1 MNLHRRFRFL
11 LVCLG
16 LCLSIPTI
24 YAQSRLGE
32 QQLGERRVALVI
44 GMKDYANLKPL
55 KNPINDA
62 NDMEQALK
70 KLNFQVTKFTD
81 AETKTLR
88 YGIDRFVAGLREN
101 DVVVVYY
108 SGHGVGFEGD
118 NYLLPVD
125 ANPRCRETVS
135 YEGISTNKF
144 MTDVELRNAK
154 NVFVIFDACRS
165 LLEKKA
171 LESCREMGKGDF
183 NKSGWEIP
191 KNNPKGSMMILAT
204 SAGKISDDNQMGRNG
219 LFTEGLL
226 QHITTPNLTFE
237 QIFKLAAKQTA
248 TKSQGKQMPVIA
260 LNTVYDDY
268 VFIKTNI
275 PTPTNTPIDIFKPKT
290 KKFMDLPLAEMV
302 FIKGGAFD
310 MGSNEIDDEMP
321 IHTVK
326 VSDFWMGRY
335 EVTVKQYLTFCNAT
349 QSHYPEWMEKKSKY
363 NIITGNDDFYK
374 KTGSSFSSD
383 NYPIVG
389 ISHEDADAFCRW
401 LSKREG
407 MKYRLPTEAEWEYAA
422 GNGTLHNKY
431 SWGDADLNLKGGNV
445 DGSADGYIFTSPV
458 GTYSANRFGLYDMS
472 GNVWEWCSD
481 WYSANYYEVSSS
493 SNPLGVGT
501 GIYHVLRGG
510 SWDNNTQNSRITNRY
525 NGNPSNRLNYIG
537 FRVVSSKETIT
548 ER

>member
-88 YGIDRFVAGLREN
+88 YGIDRFVGGLREN

-165 LLEKKA
+165 LLDKKD
-171 LESCREMGKGDF
+171 LESCKETGKGDF

-191 KNNPKGSMMILAT
+191 KNNPKGSMMVLAT

-248 TKSQGKQMPVIA
+248 IKSQGKQMPVIA

-268 VFIKTNI
+268 VFIKTKS
-275 PTPTNTPIDIFKPKT
+275 PTPNDNLTPT
-290 KKFMDLPLAEMV
+290 AKKFMDLPFAEMA
-302 FIKGGAFD
+302 FIKGGTFE
-310 MGSNEIDDEMP
+310 MGSNENNNEKP
-321 IHTVK
+321 IHTVT
-326 VSDFWMGRY
+326 VSDFWMGKY
-335 EVTVKQYLTFCNAT
+335 EVTVKQYLAFCEAT
-349 QSHYPEWMEKKSKY
+349 QSHYPQWMEEGSGYNTKS
-363 NIITGNDDFYK
+363 GSNDYYK
-374 KTGSSFSSD
+374 KLGTSLTLD
-383 NYPIVG
+383 NHPIVG
-389 ISHEDADAFCRW
+389 VSYEDAVAFCSW
-401 LSKREG
+401 LSVREG
-407 MKYRLPTEAEWEYAA
+407 GKYRLPTEAEWEYAA
-422 GNGTLHNKY
+422 GNGRVHTKY
-431 SWGDADLNLKGGNV
+431 SWGETEPSLVSGNLLGE
-445 DGSADGYIFTSPV
+445 ADGYKYSSPV
-458 GTYSANRFGLYDMS
+458 NSYGSNQNGMHNMT
-472 GNVWEWCSD
+472 GNVWEWCTD
-481 WYSANYYEVSSS
+481 WYGDDYYQNSSS
-493 SNPLGVGT
+493 INPVGPATGVT
-501 GIYHVLRGG
+501 RVLRGG
-510 SWDNNTQNSRITNRY
+510 SWDNSPQGSRVAYRNDGSPGNR
-525 NGNPSNRLNYIG
+525 GSGLG
-537 FRVVSSKETIT
+537 FRVVSLQ
-548 ER
+548 